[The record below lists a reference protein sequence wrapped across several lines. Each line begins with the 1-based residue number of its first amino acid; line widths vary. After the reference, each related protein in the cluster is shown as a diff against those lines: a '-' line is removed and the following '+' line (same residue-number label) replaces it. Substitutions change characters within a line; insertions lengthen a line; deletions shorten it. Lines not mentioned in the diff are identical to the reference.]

1 MNLQKAL
8 NATAASGLVV
18 AALAAGAGTA
28 YAAPASSA
36 VPGDVSVPLVQPV
49 VDKQTAQDDLM
60 REITIGWERGGA
72 AGMATG
78 AGVGLAI
85 GCVSIFPN
93 FIAGCIVGTGIGAAI
108 GAYNGITQS
117 NPNVQPAFDAWMNA
131 TP

>member
-1 MNLQKAL
+1 MNLPKAS
-8 NATAASGLVV
+8 TASVLVA
-18 AALAAGAGTA
+18 AALAAGTGVAT
-28 YAAPASSA
+28 AAPAQAST
-36 VPGDVSVPLVQPV
+36 PGDVSVPLVQPV

-60 REITIGWERGGA
+60 REIGIGWDQGGA

-78 AGVGLAI
+78 AAVGLAI

-93 FIAGCIVGTGIGAAI
+93 FIAGCIVGTGVGAAI

>member
-1 MNLQKAL
+1 MKLLKAS
-8 NATAASGLVV
+8 AASVLVV
-18 AALAAGAGTA
+18 AALGAGAGTA
-28 YAAPASSA
+28 YATPARQA
-36 VPGDVSVPLVQPV
+36 VSGDISVPLAQPV

-60 REITIGWERGGA
+60 REISIGWDRGGA